1 MLGTTRPTQLRTLA
15 AALAL
20 TAGALLYFS
29 DHDNLDRHWRIAVAM
44 VLSATLLVIWPPV
57 RPSRA
62 GGGAKITLLIAL
74 VLGSGCSMRAS
85 HALMGAGLATATTGA
100 LATDSEGSMRSATI
114 SVGLAV
120 FAVGWVLHQSD
131 SVHGG
136 TAPAQQIYTS
146 VEPPR
151 SSAGDDL
158 TTGEKLGIYRQLP
171 PDHGLFTR

>member
-1 MLGTTRPTQLRTLA
+1 MLGTTQRPTQLHTLA

-29 DHDNLDRHWRIAVAM
+29 DHDNLDRHWRIALAM

-57 RPSRA
+57 RPSRGPGVKVA
-62 GGGAKITLLIAL
+62 LLAL
-74 VLGSGCSMRAS
+74 VLGTGCSMRAS
-85 HALMGAGLATATTGA
+85 HALMGAGLATATAGA
-100 LATDSEGSMRSATI
+100 LAPEREGSVRPATI

-136 TAPAQQIYTS
+136 TAPSQRIYTS
-146 VEPPR
+146 IEPPR
-151 SSAGDDL
+151 SSIDPAP
-158 TTGEKLGIYRQLP
+158 TAGEKLSIYRRLP
-171 PDHGLFTR
+171 SDHQLFTR